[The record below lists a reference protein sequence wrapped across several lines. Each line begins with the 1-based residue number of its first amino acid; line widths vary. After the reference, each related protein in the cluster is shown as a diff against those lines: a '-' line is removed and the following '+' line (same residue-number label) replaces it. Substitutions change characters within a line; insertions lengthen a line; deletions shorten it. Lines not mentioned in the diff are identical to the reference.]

1 MSLINTELVRAN
13 PRLDGLDREGLKD
26 LIKQAK
32 EALKVPRHKISDD
45 YCVAGNVMLFA
56 EDHSTGNY
64 DSLPQEG
71 QDLIEQFGAS
81 WLYDQICSHPFSG
94 HSAGDGYSLDG
105 VLKQYKFVKKC
116 VDEFIKAAE
125 EAKLCGADTVVRC
138 NADDFHYDTL
148 EGYEDDD

>member
-1 MSLINTELVRAN
+1 MSLINPELVRAN

-26 LIKQAK
+26 LIRQAK
-32 EALKVPRHKISDD
+32 EALKPQRHKITDD

-56 EDHSTGNY
+56 EDHSSGNY

-71 QDLIEQFGAS
+71 QDLIDQFGAN
-81 WLYDQICSHPFSG
+81 WLYDQICAYPFSG
-94 HSAGDGYSLDG
+94 HSVGEGYSLDD

-116 VDEFIKAAE
+116 VGKFIEAAE
-125 EAKLCGADTVVRC
+125 EAKRLGADTIVRC

-148 EGYEDDD
+148 EGYEDD